1 VIDLDSPEYPEVSH
15 TVPMP
20 LPMSTSIPVP
30 IPAART
36 VPTRTRVLRA
46 AMVLITMAS
55 ASAAAPPNPARTA
68 TPSLAKD
75 PADLAYTAAAVR
87 FLDTYRS
94 TGMAGATGDI
104 KDCYTRA
111 GSTFQF
117 GCIAL
122 DATAFVM
129 TYAFAQNGFPPP
141 TDYLGEPAFRARV
154 KTQLR
159 LAGMKDD
166 TQMTAYTNALIRR
179 CGDTLLAESNRR
191 GPAKSSSE

>member
-1 VIDLDSPEYPEVSH
+1 MTHRPRVNSATRRIVARLQSH
-15 TVPMP
+15 LGVLIP
-20 LPMSTSIPVP
+20 LSTASIV
-30 IPAART
+30 AAG
-36 VPTRTRVLRA
+36 PTPKPRA
-46 AMVLITMAS
+46 A
-55 ASAAAPPNPARTA
+55 AA
-68 TPSLAKD
+68 D
-75 PADLAYTAAAVR
+75 PADLAYTAAAAR

-179 CGDTLLAESNRR
+179 CGDSLAAESVRRR
-191 GPAKSSSE
+191 GDR